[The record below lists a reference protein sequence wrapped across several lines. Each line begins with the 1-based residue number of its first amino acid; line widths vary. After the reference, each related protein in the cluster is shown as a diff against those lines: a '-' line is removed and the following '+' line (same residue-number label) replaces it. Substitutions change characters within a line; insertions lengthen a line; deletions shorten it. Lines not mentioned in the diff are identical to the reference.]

1 MKKKYVA
8 YYRVSTAKQGASG
21 LGLEAQQYVVATF
34 LKGGK
39 IAGEFVEVES
49 GKKNNRPQLLAAI
62 AQARK
67 IKATLIIAKL
77 DRLSRNAAFIFTL
90 KDSGVDFV
98 CADMPDANTLTI
110 GIFAVLAQHEREL
123 ISSRTKAALRQIK
136 ERIKAER
143 GTVSRNGHVIH
154 TLGKPDNLRQEH
166 RLAGALALRQQAAGN
181 DNNKRAAAHIRHL
194 RNTWV
199 DKKNKKGEVIGQEPM
214 TWAQIRQALNEA
226 GFRTSRG
233 GMFQIVQVQRIFN
246 RTLAVINEKHLYC

>member
-1 MKKKYVA
+1 MA

-21 LGLEAQQYVVATF
+21 LGLEAQQYAVATF

-39 IAGEFVEVES
+39 IAGEYIEVES

-67 IKATLIIAKL
+67 LQATLVFAKL

-123 ISSRTKAALRQIK
+123 ISSRTKAALHQVK
-136 ERIKAER
+136 ERIKAE
-143 GTVSRNGHVIH
+143 GSTVSKNGHVIDR
-154 TLGKPDNLRQEH
+154 LGKPVNLRYEH
-166 RLAGALALRQQAAGN
+166 RLAGAQASRQKSTKN

-199 DKKNKKGEVIGQEPM
+199 EKKNKKGEVIGQQPM
-214 TWAQIRQALNEA
+214 PWAQISQALNEA

-233 GMFQIVQVQRIFN
+233 GMFQIVQVQRLFERVTASLN
-246 RTLAVINEKHLYC
+246 PINSPLEKT